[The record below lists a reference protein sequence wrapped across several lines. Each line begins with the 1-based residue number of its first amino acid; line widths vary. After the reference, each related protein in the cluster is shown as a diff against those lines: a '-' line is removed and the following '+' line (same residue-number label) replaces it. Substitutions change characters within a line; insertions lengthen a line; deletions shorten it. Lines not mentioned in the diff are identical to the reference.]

1 MRVVSLA
8 AVLLTALLT
17 SGCLADLGHMGGR
30 HHGAGHAH
38 GKHRGGRGHGPP
50 AHAPAHGYRHHQG
63 VNRVELSFDSGLG
76 VYLVVDRPHYYFLDG
91 HYLRLEGG
99 HWLISTH
106 LDGPWHTHAVQEL
119 PPGLRAKH
127 GKSHPAKQGGHRK
140 HPGKRGKSKGKDE
153 YR

>member
-17 SGCLADLGHMGGR
+17 SGCLVDLGQLGR
-30 HHGAGHAH
+30 WHHTAGHGH
-38 GKHRGGRGHGPP
+38 GKHGSGRGHGPP
-50 AHAPAHGYRHHQG
+50 AHAPAHGQRHHQG

-76 VYLVVDRPHYYFLDG
+76 VYLVVGHPDHYFLDG
-91 HYLRLEGG
+91 NYLRVEAG

-106 LDGPWHTHAVQEL
+106 LDGPWRTHAVQGL

-127 GKSHPAKQGGHRK
+127 GKSHPAKHDK
-140 HPGKRGKSKGKDE
+140 HPGKRGKSKGKGWGH
-153 YR
+153 

>member
-1 MRVVSLA
+1 MRVVSTA

-17 SGCLADLGHMGGR
+17 SGCVADFGHVGGR
-30 HHGAGHAH
+30 HHGAGQGHDRH
-38 GKHRGGRGHGPP
+38 GSGRGHGPP
-50 AHAPAHGYRHHQG
+50 AHARAHGDRHHQG

-76 VYLVVDRPHYYFLDG
+76 VYLVVGRPHYYFLDG

-106 LDGPWHTHAVQEL
+106 LDVPWRTHDVQEL

-127 GKSHPAKQGGHRK
+127 GKSHPAKRDK
-140 HPGKRGKSKGKDE
+140 HPGKRGKSKGKGWGH
-153 YR
+153 

>member
-17 SGCLADLGHMGGR
+17 SGCLVGLGHGGGR
-30 HHGAGHAH
+30 HHAPGVH
-38 GKHRGGRGHGPP
+38 GSGRGHGPP
-50 AHAPAHGYRHHQG
+50 ARAPAHGHRHYQG

-76 VYLVVDRPHYYFLDG
+76 VYLVVGHLHHYFLEG
-91 HYLRLEGG
+91 HYLRVEAG

-106 LDGPWHTHAVQEL
+106 LDGPWHPHAVQEL

-127 GKSHPAKQGGHRK
+127 GKSHPAKQAGRDK
-140 HPGKRGKSKGKDE
+140 HPGKRGKSKAKGWGH
-153 YR
+153 